1 MVLNVNHCPVWVF
14 DVVACVVAREFL
26 QSPLSLDSVSS
37 KFQKGMAA
45 NYNSIAPVHL
55 VTAAEQVL
63 ITLSEANA
71 GEAAITILEGFC
83 YFRLNYEMNKVPRK
97 ISGIFVKALKGDK
110 EPRYTAD
117 DARKRFKAYLFAMR
131 NGGMPVPP
139 QEWSLEKDETIPAL
153 TQLIVAKASILDSI

>member
-45 NYNSIAPVHL
+45 NYDSIEPVHL

-71 GEAAITILEGFC
+71 GEADHCGEEKFD
-83 YFRLNYEMNKVPRK
+83 RPRHHVGP
-97 ISGIFVKALKGDK
+97 I
-110 EPRYTAD
+110 R
-117 DARKRFKAYLFAMR
+117 
-131 NGGMPVPP
+131 
-139 QEWSLEKDETIPAL
+139 
-153 TQLIVAKASILDSI
+153 